1 DPQDIFRG
9 DGDFLRVRPGQVLP
23 QDLVVHAGGVVA
35 IQAVLTAAARDS
47 GIQDDTVADF
57 EVRDIGADFRNVARS
72 VRAEDV
78 RQREFQ
84 GWDPVAD
91 PDVESVQAR
100 RVDPDDHL
108 VRPGTRVRVIPAD
121 LQDLEPAEAGHD
133 DRLQRTTCATAAKG
147 NGPR

>member
-1 DPQDIFRG
+1 
-9 DGDFLRVRPGQVLP
+9 
-23 QDLVVHAGGVVA
+23 DLVVHTGGVLA
-35 IQAVLTAAARDS
+35 FHTIFAAAARDS

-57 EVRDIGADFRNVARS
+57 DVRDIGADLRDVARS

-84 GWDPVAD
+84 GRDPVAD
-91 PDVESVQAR
+91 PNVQSVQAR

-108 VRPGTRVRVIPAD
+108 VRPGNQVRVIPVD
-121 LQDLEPAEAGHD
+121 LQDLGPAEAGHH
-133 DRLQRTTCATAAKG
+133 DRLQRTTCATAAQG